1 MADNDPTT
9 QAPPDPAAGPAAL
22 VESFFELADAAD
34 DEDFARARAN
44 WQRVR
49 DAWTRGW
56 EKGLAGLA
64 AEREAA
70 ASGQK
75 PAPD

>member
-1 MADNDPTT
+1 MADNPTT
-9 QAPPDPAAGPAAL
+9 PTPPDPAEGPAAL
-22 VESFFELADAAD
+22 VASFFELADAAD

-49 DAWTRGW
+49 DAWLKGW

-70 ASGQK
+70 ASGRP